1 MRHSTSAHL
10 LGIPDL
16 PEDAFKHIGDRKI
29 KPQGLGKLL
38 KWATNDK
45 VDVTGIDLT
54 RPITKLTGIDLG
66 DASRWINNKVE
77 DIIPGGWTTVAQV
90 GLALT
95 PAGALGSAALGAAS
109 GGTGG
114 FRKKGFD
121 LSGAIMGGLQ
131 GYGVGSLTTSLAGA
145 AGYGATPTGYE
156 TGANYDVYSG
166 TSPEALS
173 APAPDFTSGANYD
186 IASGTPTSSFTPSS
200 SPTGL
205 ERVSLAPEASTYYS
219 PTYTGSLAPPTA
231 APPGGFQTGVPTSS
245 YVSGSAY
252 GPYEAGTMN
261 FPSGGEK
268 LGLQAPIGSNYT
280 VPGPSALENLGS
292 GMADKASQAGQG
304 IKNLVGAGPQGLS
317 GIMPAAQAVN
327 AGMSYTAYA
336 GLGAVAL
343 EAAAKKNQDDFDK
356 GNISNNE
363 YLENQRRIDQ
373 AVAEANTNVQK
384 YRYEAEPEL
393 TQEQATLYGK
403 RPKTLYD
410 QYAQT
415 EEPQTTFAFGGSVEN
430 YAPPEDMNAGGLAN
444 GFKFSA
450 GSQMPM
456 YAMGG
461 EVPMYG
467 MGGYARGGE
476 PRFLSGGGDG
486 MSDSIKARIDGKQE
500 ARLADGEFVIPA
512 DVVSHLGNGSSKAGA
527 KQLHAMMNRIRKAR
541 TGNPKQ
547 GKQINPT
554 KFMPA

>member
-16 PEDAFKHIGDRKI
+16 PEDAFKHVGNRKI

-38 KWATNDK
+38 KWATNGK
-45 VDVTGIDLT
+45 VDVTGVDLT
-54 RPITKLTGIDLG
+54 KPITKLTGIDLG

-114 FRKKGFD
+114 FRRKGFD

-131 GYGVGSLTTSLAGA
+131 GYGVGSLTTSLASA
-145 AGYGATPTGYE
+145 AGYGAPTGFE
-156 TGANYDVYSG
+156 TGANYDLTSAQAPYSG
-166 TSPEALS
+166 DVGYS
-173 APAPDFTSGANYD
+173 AATDYGSGANYSFGSTTPVNPAGVAPVD
-186 IASGTPTSSFTPSS
+186 YGLASGPAPASAGLNPYAAAGRSAASSAGTGLAATSDVAGSFQSPGYGQYPTGGDLGLNAEFTP
-200 SPTGL
+200 
-205 ERVSLAPEASTYYS
+205 AKIK
-219 PTYTGSLAPPTA
+219 PPT
-231 APPGGFQTGVPTSS
+231 
-245 YVSGSAY
+245 
-252 GPYEAGTMN
+252 
-261 FPSGGEK
+261 
-268 LGLQAPIGSNYT
+268 
-280 VPGPSALENLGS
+280 ALENLGS
-292 GMADKASQAGQG
+292 GMADKASQVGQG
-304 IKNLVGAGPQGLS
+304 VQNLVGAGPQGLS

-343 EAAAKKNQDDFDK
+343 EAAAKKNQDDYDK
-356 GNISNNE
+356 GNISNEE

-373 AVAEANTNVQK
+373 AVAEANANVQK

-410 QYAQT
+410 QYVET
-415 EEPQTTFAFGGSVEN
+415 EQPQTTFAFGGSVEN

-461 EVPMYG
+461 EIPEYG
-467 MGGYARGGE
+467 IGGYARGGE

-547 GKQINPT
+547 GKQINPI

>member
-29 KPQGLGKLL
+29 KPQGLGKLI
-38 KWATNDK
+38 KWATSGA

-54 RPITKLTGIDLG
+54 KPITDLTGIDLG
-66 DASRWINNKVE
+66 DASRWINNKVQ
-77 DIIPGGWTTVAQV
+77 DIIPGGWTTLAEV
-90 GLALT
+90 GISLT
-95 PAGALGSAALGAAS
+95 PAGALGSAAFGALS

-131 GYGVGSLTTSLAGA
+131 GYGVGSLTTSLAS
-145 AGYGATPTGYE
+145 AG
-156 TGANYDVYSG
+156 
-166 TSPEALS
+166 
-173 APAPDFTSGANYD
+173 APAANPYGSGANYD
-186 IASGTPTSSFTPSS
+186 ITSATEAFNPAAAEVGYVPPTDYGLASTTPVASTTAGITPVDYGLTSTA
-200 SPTGL
+200 PTTAGINPYAAG
-205 ERVSLAPEASTYYS
+205 RSLASS
-219 PTYTGSLAPPTA
+219 GSGLAPTA
-231 APPGGFQTGVPTSS
+231 FDASLGS
-245 YVSGSAY
+245 YVSP
-252 GPYEAGTMN
+252 GPGQYPT
-261 FPSGGEK
+261 GGNV
-268 LGLQAPIGSNYT
+268 GLQATEFTPAT
-280 VPGPSALENLGS
+280 TAPPSAMQNLGS

-317 GIMPAAQAVN
+317 GIMPAAEAVN
-327 AGMSYTAYA
+327 AGMSYTAYT

-356 GNISNNE
+356 GNISNEE

-373 AVAEANTNVQK
+373 AVAEANANVQK

-403 RPKTLYD
+403 RQKTLYD
-410 QYAQT
+410 QYASNQNA
-415 EEPQTTFAFGGSVEN
+415 EPSSGLNSFYATGGTVEN
-430 YAPPEDMNAGGLAN
+430 YEPVDGMMSGGLTD

-450 GSQMPM
+450 GEQTPM

-467 MGGYARGGE
+467 IGGYARGGE

>member
-16 PEDAFKHIGDRKI
+16 PEEAFKHVGDRKI

-66 DASRWINNKVE
+66 DASRWINSKVE

-114 FRKKGFD
+114 FRRKGFD
-121 LSGAIMGGLQ
+121 LSGAIVGGLQ

-145 AGYGATPTGYE
+145 AGYGGSAGY
-156 TGANYDVYSG
+156 G
-166 TSPEALS
+166 
-173 APAPDFTSGANYD
+173 SGANYD
-186 IASGTPTSSFTPSS
+186 LTSATSPEAFNPAAAEIGHVPATDYGLASTTPVTSTTAGITPVDYGFTSTAPSSAGINPYATAGRSLASSSGT
-200 SPTGL
+200 G
-205 ERVSLAPEASTYYS
+205 LAPTAIDASL
-219 PTYTGSLAPPTA
+219 G
-231 APPGGFQTGVPTSS
+231 S
-245 YVSGSAY
+245 YVSP
-252 GPYEAGTMN
+252 GPGQYPT
-261 FPSGGEK
+261 GGNV
-268 LGLQAPIGSNYT
+268 GLQATEFTPAT
-280 VPGPSALENLGS
+280 TTPPSALENLGS
-292 GMADKASQAGQG
+292 GMADKASQVGQG
-304 IKNLVGAGPQGLS
+304 IQNLVGAGPQGLS

-343 EAAAKKNQDDFDK
+343 EAAAKKNQDDRDK
-356 GNISNNE
+356 GNISNEE

-373 AVAEANTNVQK
+373 AIAEANANVQK

-393 TQEQATLYGK
+393 TQEQATLYQK

-410 QYAQT
+410 EYAQ
-415 EEPQTTFAFGGSVEN
+415 EGQTFFASGGTVEN
-430 YAPPEDMNAGGLAN
+430 DDLSEDMSLKSLTS
-444 GFKFSA
+444 GFKFNSNN
-450 GSQMPM
+450 QMPM

-461 EVPMYG
+461 EIPEYG
-467 MGGYARGGE
+467 IGGYARGGE

-486 MSDSIKARIDGKQE
+486 MSDSIKAKIDGHQE

-554 KFMPA
+554 KLMPA

>member
-29 KPQGLGKLL
+29 KPQGLGKFI

-114 FRKKGFD
+114 FRRKGFD
-121 LSGAIMGGLQ
+121 LSGAIVGGLQ

-145 AGYGATPTGYE
+145 AGYGGSAGY
-156 TGANYDVYSG
+156 G
-166 TSPEALS
+166 
-173 APAPDFTSGANYD
+173 SGANYD
-186 IASGTPTSSFTPSS
+186 ITSGTEAFNPAAAEVGYVAPADYGLASATPVTSTTAGITPVDYGFTSTAPSSAGINPYATAGRSAASSAGTGLAATSNAAGAFQSPGPGQYPTGGDVGLQATEFTPA
-200 SPTGL
+200 T
-205 ERVSLAPEASTYYS
+205 T
-219 PTYTGSLAPPTA
+219 APPT
-231 APPGGFQTGVPTSS
+231 
-245 YVSGSAY
+245 
-252 GPYEAGTMN
+252 
-261 FPSGGEK
+261 
-268 LGLQAPIGSNYT
+268 
-280 VPGPSALENLGS
+280 ALENLGS
-292 GMADKASQAGQG
+292 GMADKASQVGQG
-304 IKNLVGAGPQGLS
+304 VQNLVGAGPQGLS
-317 GIMPAAQAVN
+317 GIMPAAQAFN

-343 EAAAKKNQDDFDK
+343 EAQAKKNQDDYDK
-356 GNISNNE
+356 GNISNEE

-373 AVAEANTNVQK
+373 AIAEANANVQK

-410 QYAQT
+410 EYAQT
-415 EEPQTTFAFGGSVEN
+415 EQPQTTFAFGGSVEN

-444 GFKFSA
+444 GFKFSS

-461 EVPMYG
+461 EIPEYG
-467 MGGYARGGE
+467 IGGYARGGE

-486 MSDSIKARIDGKQE
+486 MSDSIKAKIDGHQE

-554 KFMPA
+554 KLMPA

>member
-131 GYGVGSLTTSLAGA
+131 GYGVGSLTTSLANA

-156 TGANYDVYSG
+156 TGAGYDVYSS
-166 TSPEALS
+166 TSPEALNAS
-173 APAPDFTSGANYD
+173 TPDFTSGANYD
-186 IASGTPTSSFTPSS
+186 ISSATPTSRFTPSS

-205 ERVSLAPEASTYYS
+205 ERVSLAPAPSGSTYYS
-219 PTYTGSLAPPTA
+219 GQYTGSLAPPTA
-231 APPGGFQTGVPTSS
+231 PPPGSIR
-245 YVSGSAY
+245 
-252 GPYEAGTMN
+252 AGTMN
-261 FPSGGEK
+261 FPSGAEK
-268 LGLQAPIGSNYT
+268 IGLQAPIGSNYT

-292 GMADKASQAGQG
+292 GMADKASQVGQG
-304 IKNLVGAGPQGLS
+304 VQNLVGAGPQGLS
-317 GIMPAAQAVN
+317 GIMPAAQAFN

-343 EAAAKKNQDDFDK
+343 EAEAKKNQDDFDK
-356 GNISNNE
+356 GNISNDE
-363 YLENQRRIDQ
+363 YLENQRRINQ
-373 AVAEANTNVQK
+373 AVAEANANVQK

-410 QYAQT
+410 QYAET
-415 EEPQTTFAFGGSVEN
+415 EQPQTTFAFGGSVEN
-430 YAPPEDMNAGGLAN
+430 YAPPEDMNAGELAN

-461 EVPMYG
+461 EIPEYG
-467 MGGYARGGE
+467 IGGYARGGE

-547 GKQINPT
+547 AKQINPT

>member
-1 MRHSTSAHL
+1 MRHDISAHL

-16 PEDAFKHIGDRKI
+16 PEDAFRHVGDRKI
-29 KPQGLGKLL
+29 KPQGLGKLV
-38 KWATNDK
+38 KWATNGK

-54 RPITKLTGIDLG
+54 KPITKLTGIDLG

-145 AGYGATPTGYE
+145 AGYGAPSGFE
-156 TGANYDVYSG
+156 TGANYDL
-166 TSPEALS
+166 TSTTGPEAFSS
-173 APAPDFTSGANYD
+173 ASEIGSMPPTDYGLGSTAPVASNTAGITPVDYGLTSTAPSTAGINPYATAGRSLASSSGA
-186 IASGTPTSSFTPSS
+186 G
-200 SPTGL
+200 
-205 ERVSLAPEASTYYS
+205 LAPTAIDASL
-219 PTYTGSLAPPTA
+219 G
-231 APPGGFQTGVPTSS
+231 S
-245 YVSGSAY
+245 YVSP
-252 GPYEAGTMN
+252 GPGQYPT
-261 FPSGGEK
+261 GGNV
-268 LGLQAPIGSNYT
+268 GLQATEFTPAT
-280 VPGPSALENLGS
+280 TAPPSAMQNLGS
-292 GMADKASQAGQG
+292 GMADKASQVGQG

-343 EAAAKKNQDDFDK
+343 EAAAKKNQDDYDK
-356 GNISNNE
+356 GNISNDE

-373 AVAEANTNVQK
+373 AVAEANANVQK

-410 QYAQT
+410 QYTQ
-415 EEPQTTFAFGGSVEN
+415 EEQPQTTFAFGGSVES

-444 GFKFSA
+444 GFKFSS

-461 EVPMYG
+461 EVPEYG
-467 MGGYARGGE
+467 IGGYARGGE

-486 MSDSIKARIDGKQE
+486 MSDSIKAKIDGHQE

-554 KFMPA
+554 KLMPA